1 GANRMTASRPPGNDE
16 SRDNPFEVIEPKDG
30 DAEPRSGTRES
41 SDRSLTT
48 PATETIKPQAVFLLA
63 FMWGAYFLNYCD
75 RQAVF
80 AMFPAL
86 KADLQMS
93 DQQLGLTGTIF
104 LWIYALGCPI
114 AGQIGDRFSKRILV
128 VLSLIVWSVVT
139 VATGFA
145 ASAWN
150 MLTLRGVMGVSE
162 SLFMPTAIALTAGA
176 FPPSVRSRAIAILT
190 TAQIAGT
197 VAGSQFGGWM
207 ADHGRWRDAFF
218 LLGAAGLVYAVPYFL
233 FLRGVKEDSSPVSTS
248 KSAPSTGSKLAFLE
262 LIRVRTFLLLCVVFP
277 IFVFGLWLLYGWL
290 PTFLQDKFSLN
301 QSDAAFNATVYLQV
315 STAVGLLGGGVL
327 ADVLY
332 RLTKASRLWLLTTS
346 LVFCAPCLH
355 ALGNSDSLMATRIA
369 AAAFGLFSG
378 LLIGNIF
385 PAAFEVVPASTRA
398 SAVGVL
404 NLCGGLM
411 SGFATLFGGLW
422 KSSLGI
428 DRLLTLTAVAYS
440 LAGLLLIVGIQ
451 VFFSRDHEAAS

>member
-1 GANRMTASRPPGNDE
+1 MTASRPRGNHDHSGE
-16 SRDNPFEVIEPKDG
+16 NPFDVIEPQDSG
-30 DAEPRSGTRES
+30 VGVSSVNAEVSAEKM
-41 SDRSLTT
+41 
-48 PATETIKPQAVFLLA
+48 KPEALFLLA

-80 AMFPAL
+80 SMFPSL
-86 KADLQMS
+86 KTDLKMS

-104 LWIYALGCPI
+104 LWVYALGCPV
-114 AGQIGDRFSKRILV
+114 AGQMGDRFSKRVLA
-128 VLSLIVWSVVT
+128 VLSLIVWSIVT

-145 ASAWN
+145 VSAWN
-150 MLTLRGVMGVSE
+150 MLTLRGAMGVSE

-176 FPPSVRSRAIAILT
+176 FPPALRSRAIAMLT

-218 LLGAAGLVYAVPYFL
+218 ILGAVGLVYAFPYFL
-233 FLRGVKEDSSPVSTS
+233 FLRGVKEDSPPNNTAGSIP
-248 KSAPSTGSKLAFLE
+248 PSGNKLAFLE

-290 PTFLQDKFSLN
+290 PTFLRDKFSLN
-301 QSDAAFNATVYLQV
+301 QSDAAFNATVFLQG
-315 STAVGLLGGGVL
+315 STAVGLLGGGIL

-332 RLTKASRLWLLTTS
+332 PFTKASRLWLLTAS

-355 ALGNSDSLMATRIA
+355 ALGNSDTLMMTRIA

-378 LLIGNIF
+378 LLMGNIF
-385 PAAFEVVPASTRA
+385 PAAFEVVPANTRA

-440 LAGLLLIVGIQ
+440 LAGVLLIVGIQ
-451 VFFSRDHEAAS
+451 LCFPRDSEKQRCQEPNTAF